1 MKTSKIA
8 YGIDM
13 EYRKT
18 PAFREEIKF
27 RDTHCKHC
35 LNSETNLCEIRRTTD
50 GKLKCIYYEDK
61 KWK

>member
-18 PAFREEIKF
+18 PAFREEINF
-27 RDTHCKHC
+27 RDTHCRHC

-61 KWK
+61 K